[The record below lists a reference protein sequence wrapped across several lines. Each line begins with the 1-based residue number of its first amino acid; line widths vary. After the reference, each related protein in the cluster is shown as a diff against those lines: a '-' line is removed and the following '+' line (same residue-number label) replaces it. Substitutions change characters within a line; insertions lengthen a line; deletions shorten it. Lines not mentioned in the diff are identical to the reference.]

1 MEIQYNLALNS
12 TLGLE
17 TLTVEIEDHYAL
29 LLGIHSPWEISSVE
43 LIMANN
49 RVDITVEY
57 TDTSGACPECGVV
70 SPKHDDR
77 ESRTWRHLDT
87 MQFATYIHA
96 GLPRIKCKSHGVK
109 TVTAPWASKN
119 SRFTLMFESF
129 AIRVIQA
136 SRSIE
141 EARKLLKLNWHQAEA
156 IKRRAVE
163 RGLARREAQPIQY
176 LGIDEKQF
184 RSGHQYITNLVD
196 LEQGRILDVVEE
208 RKETSCKALLEK
220 ALTDDQREQ
229 VTAVAL
235 DMWKAYANAVGEL
248 LPQAAIV
255 HDRFHISQH
264 LNQAVDQVR
273 RAENKQLG
281 SEGDRRLKGTKHWWL
296 YNESNVKE
304 AHREQFDIL
313 KTSNLKVARSWAIKE
328 QFRDFW
334 GYRSKGWARRYF
346 DGWYSWAIRCRLAP
360 VKQVAR
366 MLKAHLDGLLNYF
379 DHRISNAA
387 AEGLNSKI
395 QTVKSNARGYRSFEG
410 FRTSILFHC
419 GKLDMLP

>member
-1 MEIQYNLALNS
+1 M
-12 TLGLE
+12 
-17 TLTVEIEDHYAL
+17 EIEDHYAL
-29 LLGIHSPWEISSVE
+29 LLGIHSPWEISSVALNMTE
-43 LIMANN
+43 S
-49 RVDITVEY
+49 RVDIEVEY
-57 TDTSGACPECGVV
+57 VDTSGACPECGVTC
-70 SPKHDDR
+70 PKHDDR
-77 ESRTWRHLDT
+77 ERRTWRHLDT
-87 MQFATYIHA
+87 MQFATYLHA
-96 GLPRIKCKSHGVK
+96 QLPRIKCKDHGVK
-109 TVTAPWASKN
+109 TVSAPWAGKN
-119 SRFTLMFESF
+119 SRFTLLFESF
-129 AIRVIQA
+129 AIQVIQA

-141 EARKLLKLNWHQAEA
+141 EARKLLKLNWHQVEA

-163 RGLARREAQPIQY
+163 RGLARRETTAIKY

-196 LEQGRILDVVEE
+196 LKQGRVLDVVED
-208 RKETSCKALLEK
+208 RKEEACKTLLLQT
-220 ALTDDQREQ
+220 LTPDQREQ

-235 DMWKAYANAVGEL
+235 DMWKAYANAVENL

-273 RAENKQLG
+273 RAENKELA
-281 SEGDRRLKGTKHWWL
+281 SEGDNRLKGTKHMWL
-296 YNESNVKE
+296 YNDENVKVD
-304 AHREQFDIL
+304 HSDQFDRL
-313 KTSNLKVARSWAIKE
+313 KGSNLKVARAWVLKE
-328 QFRDFW
+328 HFRPFW
-334 GYRSKGWARRYF
+334 DYRSKGWAKRYF
-346 DGWYSWAIRCRLAP
+346 DQWYSWAIRCRLEP
-360 VKQVAR
+360 VKKVAR
-366 MLKAHLDGLLNYF
+366 MLKTHIDGLLNYF